1 MRLESLTLPQFLE
14 KYPHLAELHLE
25 EMLEQESVNEES
37 TNGKKKDL
45 LLG

>member
-1 MRLESLTLPQFLE
+1 LPQLLE

-25 EMLEQESVNEES
+25 ESLEQESVNEES
-37 TNGKKKDL
+37 GSSKKKDL